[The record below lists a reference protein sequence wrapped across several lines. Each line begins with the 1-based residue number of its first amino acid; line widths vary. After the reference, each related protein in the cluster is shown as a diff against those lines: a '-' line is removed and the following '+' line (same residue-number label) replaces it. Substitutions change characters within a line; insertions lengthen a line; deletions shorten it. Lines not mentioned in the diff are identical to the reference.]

1 MKVHA
6 SARLATP
13 WQTWPPR
20 SGRAPRGSRG
30 SVALMRRSWSPAS
43 SALTVLGVALA
54 LVVIGAAAAAG
65 PLSGHGGSTQEAVD
79 VGLVVLCIVAVAA
92 GLGASIVTRAGRSE
106 VRAARR
112 STPGPSLGL
121 AIAAIF
127 AGAVVAVLTTMVHS
141 RKPSL
146 GEVVPDPSGLER
158 GGGNAAG
165 GAGPWLVFGLLALA
179 AIALAASLLW
189 LRRALAER
197 RAGGVGLAGVARQAR
212 RALALPDDDRTAVL
226 LAYARM
232 EELLAGRRAVEAPR
246 EFLQRATAASGAEAR
261 VAATRLTALFERAR
275 FDRSAVSPRDRAEA
289 DAALDVLGRGP

>member
-1 MKVHA
+1 
-6 SARLATP
+6 
-13 WQTWPPR
+13 
-20 SGRAPRGSRG
+20 
-30 SVALMRRSWSPAS
+30 MRRSWSPAS
-43 SALTVLGVALA
+43 SALSVLGVALA

-65 PLSGHGGSTQEAVD
+65 PLGGHGGSTQEAAVD
-79 VGLVVLCIVAVAA
+79 AGLVVLCIVAVAV
-92 GLGASIVTRAGRSE
+92 GLGAAVVTRAGHSE

-127 AGAVVAVLTTMVHS
+127 AGAVVAVLMTMVHS

-146 GEVVPDPSGLER
+146 GEVVPDPSGPER
-158 GGGNAAG
+158 GAGNAAG

-275 FDRSAVSPRDRAEA
+275 FDRSAVSPRERAEA